1 MVSGVHRNSF
11 QLAIPGR
18 DKIPAYT
25 SFFFFFWTFNA
36 QKSLSLI
43 ILGQADLTGKPEIHQ
58 LFGWLSSIQS
68 PLSKDVQ
75 TSPKAR
81 GIPVTRPSQSPWGL
95 LITENAGQ

>member
-1 MVSGVHRNSF
+1 MVSGVQRNSF

-25 SFFFFFWTFNA
+25 FFFLTFNA
-36 QKSLSLI
+36 QKSLSRI

-58 LFGWLSSIQS
+58 LFGWLHSH
-68 PLSKDVQ
+68 LSKDVQ
-75 TSPKAR
+75 TFPKAR

-95 LITENAGQ
+95 LIPENAGQ